1 MELHQLR
8 CFIAVADELHF
19 GHAAQK
25 LDMLPSA
32 LGRYIKLL
40 EESIGTRLLT
50 RSTRNVSLTAHGA
63 LFLPDARELV
73 ERADALQKRF
83 QALARQSA
91 GKLRIGAIDSA
102 AVSLIPH
109 VLHQFREKWPGV
121 DIHFMEDKT
130 SKLLPKLKTGRLD
143 LIFIRPMDNMDDA
156 FESQF
161 LFYEDVVLAVSEKH
175 PLAHCTEINVQDLRD
190 IPLIVPEKRVRPHS
204 YDLTLSLFEH
214 AGFKP
219 RLIQIADEKQTII
232 NMVAAELGAAIMPRW
247 VTRMAALNIT
257 FIPLAAA
264 HQHIRTKLPVSA
276 VWVKGSRDEVRDN
289 MMDIVMA
296 ELAAIARFY

>member
-40 EESIGTRLLT
+40 EEGLGTRLLT
-50 RSTRNVSLTAHGA
+50 RSTRNVALTAHGA
-63 LFLPDARELV
+63 LFLPEARELV
-73 ERADALQKRF
+73 ERADDVQKRF
-83 QALARQSA
+83 QKLARQNA

-109 VLHQFREKWPGV
+109 VLHQFREQWPGV
-121 DIHFMEDKT
+121 EISFLEDK
-130 SKLLPKLKTGRLD
+130 SARLLPKLKTGRLD
-143 LIFIRPMDNMDDA
+143 LIFIRPQNFMDSA
-156 FESQF
+156 LFSQF

-175 PLAHCTEINVQDLRD
+175 PLASRSEINVEDLRD

-204 YDLTLSLFEH
+204 YDLTLSLFDN

-219 RLIQIADEKQTII
+219 QLIQIADEKQTII
-232 NMVAAELGAAIMPRW
+232 NMVAAELGAAVMPRW
-247 VTRMAALNIT
+247 VTRLAALNIK
-257 FIPLAAA
+257 FIPIG
-264 HQHIRTKLPVSA
+264 QGYENIRSKLPMSA
-276 VWVKGSRDEVRDN
+276 VWVKGARDDARDN
-289 MMDIVMA
+289 MMKIVMD
-296 ELAAIARFY
+296 ELPVIAGFY

>member
-25 LDMLPSA
+25 MEMLPSA

-40 EESIGTRLLT
+40 EEDLGTRLLS
-50 RSTRNVSLTAHGA
+50 RSTRNVSLTPHGA
-63 LFLPDARELV
+63 LFLPEARELV
-73 ERADALQKRF
+73 ARADDIEKRF
-83 QALARQSA
+83 QTLARQNA

-109 VLHQFREKWPGV
+109 VLHHFRERWHGV
-121 DIHFMEDKT
+121 ELSFLEDK
-130 SKLLPKLKTGRLD
+130 SSRLLPKLKTGRLD
-143 LIFIRPMDNMDDA
+143 LIFIRPQSQMDSA
-156 FESQF
+156 LHSEF
-161 LFYEDVVLAVSEKH
+161 LFYEDVVLAISDKH
-175 PLAHCTEINVQDLRD
+175 PLANRSEINVDDLRD

-214 AGFKP
+214 ASFKP
-219 RLIQIADEKQTII
+219 TLIQIADEKQTII

-247 VTRMAALNIT
+247 VMRMAALNIK
-257 FIPLAAA
+257 FIPIGEGYDS
-264 HQHIRTKLPVSA
+264 IRSKLPMAA
-276 VWVKGSRDEVRDN
+276 VWVAGARDEARDN
-289 MMDIVMA
+289 MMQVVMH
-296 ELAAIARFY
+296 ELPVISDLY